1 MVCTS
6 GEKKG
11 VLQLSVLKC
20 YYQYWDAGTG
30 GLMDKF
36 RVSLSQAI
44 EGYFLAAH
52 ARRLSSHTLTDYDR
66 TFRRFE
72 EWLGRDPPLAD
83 LGARD
88 IRRFLNSLNGL
99 SDKTVLNYHTGLS
112 ALWTWAVK
120 EHLVPEHVVREVEPP
135 RPEEREIVPYTEQDV
150 KAMLAACDRSRRY
163 RRPGKRVCDHERPSA
178 LRDRAIILLL
188 VDTGMR
194 ASELCGLLVRD
205 LDLTNRRLKV
215 MGKGRKERVLPFSA
229 RTAQVMWRYLA
240 SRDDVDVRRAYVF
253 ATRDGL
259 GMSRFAL
266 RRVLE
271 RIGERAG
278 VLGVNVHRFRHTF
291 AIQFL
296 RNSGNVFALQRML
309 GHSTLEMVNRY
320 LAIVQGD
327 VENAHQEASPVA
339 NWLL

>member
-1 MVCTS
+1 
-6 GEKKG
+6 
-11 VLQLSVLKC
+11 
-20 YYQYWDAGTG
+20 
-30 GLMDKF
+30 MDKKEI
-36 RVSLSQAI
+36 SLSQAI
-44 EGYFLAAH
+44 EGYFIAAH
-52 ARRLSSHTLTDYDR
+52 ARRLSPHTLSDYDT

-72 EWLGRDPPLAD
+72 AFLAEDPPLATITAED
-83 LGARD
+83 VRS
-88 IRRFLNSLNGL
+88 FLNSLDGL

-112 ALWTWAVK
+112 ALWTWAMK
-120 EHLVPEHVVREVEPP
+120 EHLVTKHVVREVDAPEP
-135 RPEEREIVPYTEQDV
+135 EQREIVPYTEQDV
-150 KAMLAACDRSRRY
+150 RAMLTACDRSRRY

-178 LRDRAIILLL
+178 LRDRAIIMLL

-205 LDLTNRRLKV
+205 VDLTNRRVKV
-215 MGKGRKERVLPFSA
+215 MGKGRKERMLPFSS
-229 RTAQVMWRYLA
+229 RTAQAVWRYLA
-240 SRDDVDVRRAYVF
+240 SRDDVAGKRAYMF